1 MANPPYINATPGLP
15 AAPQPAAPVAQPP
28 AYMQRTLPLEQFTM
42 AMPGY
47 QGSFTTPLDDVN
59 YNQRLGGSLEYFMDP
74 NSAYIQN
81 ARQRGMEQAAVRG
94 GVNSSIA
101 AGASERAALD
111 AAVPLAQSS
120 AGMQAGVDQA
130 KLNEWAAQQ
139 GFTRELYSMP
149 FTSSMNM
156 LQKFTEAGLQDPE
169 LYSPSVISGFTNFF
183 NQQMNDMLK
192 SYFGGTNG

>member
-1 MANPPYINATPGLP
+1 MANPPYTNATPGLP

-28 AYMQRTLPLEQFTM
+28 AYMQSTLPLEQFTM

-47 QGSFTTPLDDVN
+47 QGSYATPVDGVN
-59 YNQRLGGSLEYFMDP
+59 YDQRLGNSLDYFMNP
-74 NSAYIQN
+74 NSAYIQQ
-81 ARQRGMEQAAVRG
+81 ARQRGMENAAVRG

-101 AGASERAALD
+101 AGASERAAME
-111 AAVPLAQSS
+111 AAVPLAQAS
-120 AGMQAGVDQA
+120 AGMQAGIDQA
-130 KLNEWAAQQ
+130 KLAEWAAQQ
-139 GFTRELYSMP
+139 GFNRELYSIP

-156 LQKFTEAGLQDPE
+156 LQKFTDAGLQDPE

-192 SYFGGTNG
+192 SYFGGR